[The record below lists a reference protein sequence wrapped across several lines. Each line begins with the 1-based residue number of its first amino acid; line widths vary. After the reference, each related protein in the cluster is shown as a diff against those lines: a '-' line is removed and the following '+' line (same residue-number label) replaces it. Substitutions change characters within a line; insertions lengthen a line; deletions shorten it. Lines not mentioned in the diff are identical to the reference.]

1 MASIRHL
8 FYRITLFIILLYG
21 EEGNG
26 MYAYV
31 LIALAAVLWG
41 LIAIFVKGLASYGFT
56 PMEIVTIRV
65 TITVLILFIYGFIRY
80 PNQMKIRLKDVHLFI
95 GTGIISI
102 VFFNWCYFT
111 TINEMNVSLAVIL
124 LYTSPA
130 FITILSFIFLK
141 EPLPPAK
148 IFAVIGTMI
157 GCILIAGF
165 SKGVVDDIS
174 LLGILVGLGAG
185 LGYALYS
192 IFGKF
197 ALRKYDSFTV
207 TLYTF
212 LISSLF
218 LFPITKLWEKAN
230 MFLETVV
237 LLHAFGLALFPT
249 VIAFILY
256 TKGLEKIESSKAGV
270 IATVEPVVA
279 TMLGVFLFD
288 EILTFYQVIGTLFI
302 LSAVILVNAGQ
313 KKRVPSM

>member
-1 MASIRHL
+1 
-8 FYRITLFIILLYG
+8 
-21 EEGNG
+21 